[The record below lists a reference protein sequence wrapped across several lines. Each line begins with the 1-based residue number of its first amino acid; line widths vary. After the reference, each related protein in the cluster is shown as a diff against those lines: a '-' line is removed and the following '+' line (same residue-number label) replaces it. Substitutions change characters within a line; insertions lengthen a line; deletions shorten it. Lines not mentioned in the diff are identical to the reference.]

1 MVSLIEQLKTTAS
14 EEAESE
20 GDHGEDSG
28 IIYQF
33 NYRPELARLQQ
44 TARLSELESR
54 LHHLETILGAT
65 DDKLTRLAS
74 GNKKESLLET
84 AEHLSATAALLDSAQ
99 LDHIEGRLSALLQNL
114 DNIKEKQEKLNDDP
128 EKNKMVRFRFYL
140 LHLTINI

>member
-1 MVSLIEQLKTTAS
+1 MSLIEQLKTTAS
-14 EEAESE
+14 EQPESA
-20 GDHGEDSG
+20 GEDSG
-28 IIYQF
+28 IVYQF

-65 DDKLTRLAS
+65 DDKLARLAS

-84 AEHLSATAALLDSAQ
+84 AEHLSATASLLDSAQ

-114 DNIKEKQEKLNDDP
+114 DNIKEKREKLGDDP
-128 EKNKMVRFRFYL
+128 EKDKMVRLRS
-140 LHLTINI
+140 